1 MRADSLASMSP
12 TAPTSSPGGLVRSLG
27 VVGAMGIGLAS
38 MIGAGAF
45 FVWAPASAA
54 AGAGGLLVALLVA
67 AVVATLN
74 AFSTTQLAMAHPV
87 SGGAYAFGRR
97 WVGPWWGF
105 AAGWL
110 FVTGKTAS
118 AAAIASV
125 AAAYLWPEARTP
137 LAVGLIVVFAALN
150 MTGVRTTARV
160 SLVIVSV
167 VLTGLIGMLVAASAA
182 PQPGGPELD
191 LSLATPYGVVQAA
204 ALLFF
209 AFAGYARMATL
220 GEEVRDPRR
229 TLPRAILLALGVV
242 LALYAVL
249 AITLTSRLSSGAL
262 AASTSPLAELLDP
275 AWRPIVAV
283 LAGVACLGS
292 LMAILAGLS
301 RTSLAMARERDLPG
315 VLAHVSPRTHAPV
328 VAEGVIAAVAIVI
341 VLLLEPAQLVA
352 ASSAAVLLYYAI
364 AHLAALRQEAQHR
377 WQPRAVAVAGL
388 LGCVLLVA
396 ALPWGSLLGTAV
408 LLAVGL
414 LVRVLAVR
422 GGAASSRR
430 TPEDA

>member
-1 MRADSLASMSP
+1 MP
-12 TAPTSSPGGLVRSLG
+12 
-27 VVGAMGIGLAS
+27 
-38 MIGAGAF
+38 
-45 FVWAPASAA
+45 
-54 AGAGGLLVALLVA
+54 
-67 AVVATLN
+67 
-74 AFSTTQLAMAHPV
+74 
-87 SGGAYAFGRR
+87 
-97 WVGPWWGF
+97 
-105 AAGWL
+105 
-110 FVTGKTAS
+110 
-118 AAAIASV
+118 AAIASV

-182 PQPGGPELD
+182 PQPGGTELD

-229 TLPRAILLALGVV
+229 TLPRAILLALSVV
-242 LALYAVL
+242 LALYAVIEL
-249 AITLTSRLSSGAL
+249 TLTSRLSSGAL

-275 AWRPIVAV
+275 AWRPFIAV

-315 VLAHVSPRTHAPV
+315 VLARVSPRTHAPV

-364 AHLAALRQEAQHR
+364 AHLAALRQEAEHR
-377 WQPRAVAVAGL
+377 WQPRAVAVVGL

-414 LVRVLAVR
+414 LLRLIAVRR
-422 GGAASSRR
+422 GGAPPSR
-430 TPEDA
+430 PQEDA